1 MNQLR
6 TKRPFYSRAWSL
18 IDSLSRRNPNSII
31 THMAFTSSSNVT
43 FQAMLVR
50 GIRIIIGYIVATMN
64 TNKRIRNKKAT
75 RGTRR
80 RPRQAKNESTMMI
93 MPAHIRRKLRYVDS
107 AYVRNNPGNNFL
119 VYAFRVNDL
128 YDPDP
133 TILSGSL
140 SGFKELMQFY
150 AQYRVLHLTASVT
163 IINLETFPI
172 MYGMCF
178 STNNLTGVI
187 ATRDDAINALEN
199 HFSTKA
205 HILSGKGGIDRA
217 KLSRGEYMHK
227 IVGDKK
233 QYLSEIEYS
242 GLGLATPA
250 RPVWLNFIVA
260 STTGAALTNG
270 YATTTNLIFD
280 SEFYGLLNLRA

>member
-1 MNQLR
+1 MSTGTLSQVVALKVHMISLR
-6 TKRPFYSRAWSL
+6 PCRWEMEHTYDLWLYSS
-18 IDSLSRRNPNSII
+18 
-31 THMAFTSSSNVT
+31 H
-43 FQAMLVR
+43 
-50 GIRIIIGYIVATMN
+50 MN
-64 TNKRIRNKKAT
+64 TNKLRQKNRT

-80 RPRQAKNESTMMI
+80 RPRRIRNESTMMI

-119 VYAFRVNDL
+119 IYSFRVNDL

-133 TILSGSL
+133 LILSGSL

-150 AQYRVLHLTASVT
+150 AQYRVLRITAAVT
-163 IINLETFPI
+163 IVNIESFPL

-178 STNNLTGVI
+178 STTNLTPVI
-187 ATRDDAINALEN
+187 TTRDDAINALEN

-205 HILSGKGGIDRA
+205 QILSGKGGIDRA
-217 KLSRGEYMHK
+217 RIARSEFLHK

-233 QYLSEIEYS
+233 QYLSDVDYT
-242 GLGLATPA
+242 GQGLATPV
-250 RPVWLNFIVA
+250 RPVWLNFVVA

-270 YATTTNLIFD
+270 YATTTNLVFD
-280 SEFYGLLNLRA
+280 SEFFGLLNVRA